1 MGIPDETLH
10 DYANRLHDVSLKDF
24 VTKGVGFFYPGLEKQ
39 DRTLMLE
46 MFVEGI
52 IRVLMVPKDSCWS
65 LPVRAT
71 IIIVMGTQYAQIEE
85 GASRLVKNY
94 TLLEIARMQ
103 SRAVQQSGHG
113 HFHLFCPSES
123 FETYSK
129 FLDEGLPLESQL
141 HESHILR
148 DWAKSFFPEGLVE
161 KQVMDVLSF
170 TFLAQRLIGN
180 PFYYGFRSRSLE
192 ENLSRIVDKLVE
204 EVT

>member
-1 MGIPDETLH
+1 M
-10 DYANRLHDVSLKDF
+10 S
-24 VTKGVGFFYPGLEKQ
+24 
-39 DRTLMLE
+39 
-46 MFVEGI
+46 
-52 IRVLMVPKDSCWS
+52 
-65 LPVRAT
+65 
-71 IIIVMGTQYAQIEE
+71 TQYAQVEE
-85 GASRLVKNY
+85 GASRLVKDY

-113 HFHLFCPSES
+113 HFYLFCPSES

-148 DWAKSFFPEGLVE
+148 DWAKSFFPGGPDRTQIVE
-161 KQVMDVLSF
+161 VLSF
-170 TFLAQRLIGN
+170 TFLAQRLVGN

-204 EVT
+204 DVK